1 VATYSARVIAAL
13 RRAARRA
20 LRTTIVRRIALKT
33 AAVRGHGL
41 VLVFH
46 RVTAD
51 DAPQGRL
58 ITSIREFEFR
68 QQLEALLNAG
78 VVVSLEDLL
87 GSSFDRRRP
96 RFALTFDDD
105 WTTHYE
111 RVLPVLQDL
120 GVTATFFLSGRALH
134 GLGPLWFERLD
145 SLVAAEG
152 TRAVGRRLGMDI
164 DDPERL
170 ALACENDLSLQ
181 ERVNLLPD
189 PGVRHLSS
197 VQIRALADAGMTIGF
212 HTLHHP
218 RLSLLPDSAL
228 DDALVRGR
236 GELEEAAGRPI
247 RLFAYPHGK
256 ADVRVAQR
264 LRRAGFVAAFTGRPR
279 PVRPGDDPYL
289 LGRWE
294 PGPVAPDGFVARVAA
309 RVNGWSAA

>member
-1 VATYSARVIAAL
+1 MAAL
-13 RRAARRA
+13 RGAARRA
-20 LRTTIVRRIALKT
+20 FRNAIVRRIALKT
-33 AAVRGHGL
+33 AAMRGHGL

-46 RVTAD
+46 RVTAETLHRVGSF
-51 DAPQGRL
+51 A
-58 ITSIREFEFR
+58 SIRESVFR
-68 QQLEALLNAG
+68 AQLEALLDAG
-78 VVVSLEDLL
+78 VIVSLEDLL
-87 GSSFDRRRP
+87 GPSFDRRRP

-145 SLVAAEG
+145 CLVAAEG
-152 TRAVGRRLGMDI
+152 TRAVGRRLGMDT

-181 ERVNLLPD
+181 ERINLLPD

-218 RLSLLPDSAL
+218 LLSMLPDSAL
-228 DDALVRGR
+228 DDALARGR

-256 ADVRVAQR
+256 ADRRVAQR
-264 LRRAGFVAAFTGRPR
+264 LRSAGFVAACTGRPR

-294 PGPVAPDGFVARVAA
+294 PGPIALEGFVARVAA

>member
-1 VATYSARVIAAL
+1 MRASSCRSRICSRPVVIGAGLASRSRSMTTGL
-13 RRAARRA
+13 HTTNECCPSS
-20 LRTTIVRRIALKT
+20 RTWA
-33 AAVRGHGL
+33 
-41 VLVFH
+41 
-46 RVTAD
+46 
-51 DAPQGRL
+51 
-58 ITSIREFEFR
+58 
-68 QQLEALLNAG
+68 
-78 VVVSLEDLL
+78 SLPL
-87 GSSFDRRRP
+87 S
-96 RFALTFDDD
+96 
-105 WTTHYE
+105 
-111 RVLPVLQDL
+111 
-120 GVTATFFLSGRALH
+120 FLSGRALH

-145 SLVAAEG
+145 CLVAAEG
-152 TRAVGRRLGMDI
+152 TRAVGRRLGLDT

-189 PGVRHLSS
+189 LGVRHLSS

-218 RLSLLPDSAL
+218 LLSMLADSAL
-228 DDALVRGR
+228 DDALARGR

-256 ADVRVAQR
+256 ADGRVAQR
-264 LRRAGFVAAFTGRPR
+264 LRSAGFVAACTGRPR

-294 PGPVAPDGFVARVAA
+294 PGPVALDGFVARVAA